1 VYPRAKISLRLLG
14 VRSSVRAYV
23 SLLEYRHQH
32 SNTNTGTLLAGFVY
46 LSVMSFAFVNERG
59 DVRDFIKM
67 PALPSFLFSYF
78 RITRGEVLG
87 YLSFFIVLL
96 TFLTSAMESKNVSQA
111 LGWIN
116 IVVLACIVV
125 PVTRI
130 KYTSL
135 LYWIFNFE
143 YIGAL
148 RVHRT

>member
-1 VYPRAKISLRLLG
+1 MYPRAKISLRLLG

-23 SLLEYRHQH
+23 SLEHQH
-32 SNTNTGTLLAGFVY
+32 SNTNTGTLIAGFVY

-87 YLSFFIVLL
+87 YLSFCTVLL
-96 TFLTSAMESKNVSQA
+96 IFLTSAMESKNVSQA